1 MENTKDNQN
10 KKRLGRGIG
19 SLLGGSQFN
28 GDFSNEIA
36 KPAAPTPVAAPAQP
50 AQPPPPVPKNLENQK
65 AALQSVT
72 TEKARIVGSVPGFG
86 QPAKPANQAAA
97 SVTTPVAIPVH
108 KVSAPISGTTTSGI
122 AATASVQQSVQNDIP
137 VESRV
142 WNIAIDKIV
151 PGIFQPRKTFE
162 KEKIEELA
170 QSIRENGILQPIAV
184 RKRQAGGYEIIAG
197 ERRWRAAQAAGLHE
211 IPALIKTM
219 SDKETLQLA
228 IIENVQRE
236 DLDPIEEAEGYAR
249 LIKEFGYSQQD
260 VATRV
265 GKDRATVANALRLN
279 NLPNQVKEMISL
291 GNISSGHAKVILSLD
306 NQDHQL
312 EVAQQVVNKG
322 LSVRALESLVK
333 QKKAGVS
340 TTEGLDNQAALS
352 AMDPKHD
359 LKKSLAQ
366 ELANQLQK
374 KLGTKVAIQYNEGR
388 GNLNIQF
395 YTDDQLNQIFET
407 ICK

>member
-1 MENTKDNQN
+1 M
-10 KKRLGRGIG
+10 
-19 SLLGGSQFN
+19 
-28 GDFSNEIA
+28 
-36 KPAAPTPVAAPAQP
+36 AQT
-50 AQPPPPVPKNLENQK
+50 
-65 AALQSVT
+65 S
-72 TEKARIVGSVPGFG
+72 
-86 QPAKPANQAAA
+86 
-97 SVTTPVAIPVH
+97 VAIPL
-108 KVSAPISGTTTSGI
+108 A
-122 AATASVQQSVQNDIP
+122 QEIP
-137 VESRV
+137 AESRI
-142 WNIAIDKIV
+142 WKIAIDKIV
-151 PGIFQPRKTFE
+151 PGLFQPRKTFE

-184 RKRQAGGYEIIAG
+184 RKRPAGGFEIIAG
-197 ERRWRAAQAAGLHE
+197 ERRWRAAQVAGLHE
-211 IPALIKTM
+211 IPALIKTLG
-219 SDKETLQLA
+219 DKEVLQLA

-249 LIKEFGYSQQD
+249 LIKEFSYSQQD

-279 NLPNQVKEMISL
+279 SLPNQIKEMISL
-291 GNISSGHAKVILSLD
+291 KNISSGHAKVILSLD
-306 NQDHQL
+306 NHDHQL
-312 EVAQQVVNKG
+312 EVAKQVIQKG

-333 QKKAGVS
+333 QKKAGIS
-340 TTEGLDNQAALS
+340 TTEDLDSQQTLS

-374 KLGTKVAIQYNEGR
+374 KLGTKVVIQYNEGR

>member
-1 MENTKDNQN
+1 MENNKDNQN

-19 SLLGGSQFN
+19 SLLGGSSFN
-28 GDFSNEIA
+28 GDFSTEA
-36 KPAAPTPVAAPAQP
+36 EKPMAQTP
-50 AQPPPPVPKNLENQK
+50 KT
-65 AALQSVT
+65 ALQAAA
-72 TEKARIVGSVPGFG
+72 TEKARIVGTAPGFG
-86 QPAKPANQAAA
+86 KPTAPA
-97 SVTTPVAIPVH
+97 
-108 KVSAPISGTTTSGI
+108 SAPSVQISAAGAVSKTQVLTQAEKQTSIQTSAQTTS
-122 AATASVQQSVQNDIP
+122 AQKTEQALVQPSAQQDVP

-184 RKRQAGGYEIIAG
+184 RKRPAGGFEIIAG

-211 IPALIKTM
+211 IPALIKTLN
-219 SDKETLQLA
+219 DKETLQIA

-279 NLPNQVKEMISL
+279 SLPQQIKEMISL

-312 EVAQQVVNKG
+312 EVAKQVISKG
-322 LSVRALESLVK
+322 LSVRALEVLVK

-340 TTEGLDNQAALS
+340 TESMDNQPSSQDGLS
-352 AMDPKHD
+352 AMDPKQD
-359 LKKSLAQ
+359 LRKSLAQ
-366 ELANQLQK
+366 ELGNQLQK

-388 GNLNIQF
+388 GNLTIQF